1 MYSINRVQLQ
11 LCLRSRSKKC
21 HDNPP
26 NCASQISRSAP
37 LWPTWITGSE
47 PHFQLEFGCMDAGAT
62 FHFSEHFYQNS
73 MAPLANLSGM
83 GHSTTSQTTYH
94 TWMSQDFALRH
105 QFSVVRC
112 PVHPFFNGLRVAWP
126 IVHLYSQCSAHF
138 NAVRIGTFSPE
149 ATRILGST
157 GSTRVHPGPPGSTR
171 IHPFV
176 DVFSPMNQ
184 GSSILRGMGFQ
195 YRHRRAPQPWFFESC
210 GVRGTHQDDGAVFTR
225 QGMLVPL

>member
-1 MYSINRVQLQ
+1 
-11 LCLRSRSKKC
+11 
-21 HDNPP
+21 
-26 NCASQISRSAP
+26 
-37 LWPTWITGSE
+37 
-47 PHFQLEFGCMDAGAT
+47 MDAGST

-126 IVHLYSQCSAHF
+126 IIHLYSQCSAHF

-157 GSTRVHPGPPGSTR
+157 RVHPGHPGSTRVHP
-171 IHPFV
+171 FV
-176 DVFSPMNQ
+176 DVFFPMNQ
-184 GSSILRGMGFQ
+184 GSSIHGGWASNTGIAGLRSRGFSRAAGFAGRIKTMAPFLPGRACWSLCDGENMWKQ
-195 YRHRRAPQPWFFESC
+195 Y
-210 GVRGTHQDDGAVFTR
+210 G
-225 QGMLVPL
+225 

>member
-1 MYSINRVQLQ
+1 
-11 LCLRSRSKKC
+11 
-21 HDNPP
+21 
-26 NCASQISRSAP
+26 
-37 LWPTWITGSE
+37 
-47 PHFQLEFGCMDAGAT
+47 MDAGST

-112 PVHPFFNGLRVAWP
+112 PVHPFFDGLRVAWP
-126 IVHLYSQCSAHF
+126 IIHLYSQCSAHF

-157 GSTRVHPGPPGSTR
+157 RVHPGHPGSTRVHP
-171 IHPFV
+171 FV
-176 DVFSPMNQ
+176 DVFFPMNQ
-184 GSSILRGMGFQ
+184 GSSIHGGWASNTGIAGLRSRGFSRAAGFAGRIKTMAPFLPGRACWSLCDGENMWKQ
-195 YRHRRAPQPWFFESC
+195 Y
-210 GVRGTHQDDGAVFTR
+210 G
-225 QGMLVPL
+225 